1 MQNYKIDYQIHD
13 DQLISAVVEVNWKE
27 EHYLSKQEIDMLL
40 AEWVHNNWR
49 FIIDQKKH
57 NLDFEY

>member
-49 FIIDQKKH
+49 FIIDQKKTK
-57 NLDFEY
+57 